1 MGPDMQPGRRPGEAR
16 RLPTIRRMHPYVL
29 TLAARDKPGIV
40 HAVSGLLF
48 QAGCNIV
55 DSQQFGDLEGADA
68 TGLFFMRVHF
78 EAPQQLADPAQL
90 RALFEHARQQFQM
103 ELTLHALTRRP
114 RLMLLVSQHGHCL
127 NDLLFRWRSGQLAA
141 EIPAVASNHE
151 SFRSLVEGYGIPF
164 HHLPL
169 AAGADAPTKEAQEAA
184 LAAIAEREQVDLV
197 VLARY
202 MQVLSPRLCEA
213 WRGRAIN
220 IHHSFLPSFKGAKP
234 YYQAHARGVKL
245 IGATAHYVTA
255 DLDEGPIIEQD
266 VERVDHT
273 LSAED
278 FTAVGRDIECM
289 VLARAVRWHVEH
301 RVLLNGHKTVVF
313 R

>member
-1 MGPDMQPGRRPGEAR
+1 
-16 RLPTIRRMHPYVL
+16 MHQYVL
-29 TLAARDKPGIV
+29 TLAARDTKGIV
-40 HAVSGLLF
+40 YAVSGLLF
-48 QAGCNIV
+48 QAGCNII

-78 EAPQQLADPAQL
+78 EAPDHLAEPAKLQN
-90 RALFEHARQQFQM
+90 LFEHARQQYGM
-103 ELTLHALTRRP
+103 DLHFHPEARRA
-114 RLMLLVSQHGHCL
+114 RLMLMVSQHGHCL
-127 NDLLFRWRSGQLAA
+127 NDLLFRWQSGQLAVD
-141 EIPAVASNHE
+141 IPAIVSNHE
-151 SFRSLVEGYGIPF
+151 TFRDLAAGYGIPF

-169 AAGADAPTKEAQEAA
+169 PPGSSAAAKAEQERQ
-184 LAAIAEREQVDLV
+184 LARLAEAERVDLV

-202 MQVLSPRLCEA
+202 MQILSPQLCEA

-234 YYQAHARGVKL
+234 YFQAHARGVKL

-255 DLDEGPIIEQD
+255 DLDEGPIVEQD

-278 FTAVGRDIECM
+278 FTAVGRDIECV